1 MAVVEVVCR
10 KCEKATP
17 VIKYGTSNVGTQRY
31 HCKNCK
37 VSFQLSYAYNGNRPE
52 TPKRIIDMTMNCS
65 GVRDIARVLAISPTT
80 VIEHLKNCHRPM

>member
-10 KCEKATP
+10 KYEKATS
-17 VIKYGTSNVGTQRY
+17 VIKYGTSNIGTHRY

-52 TPKRIIDMTMNCS
+52 TPKRIIDIPKAFQ
-65 GVRDIARVLAISPTT
+65 IATR
-80 VIEHLKNCHRPM
+80 RPVSEAP